1 MWSVDTATETEIDE
15 ACNLAYANE
24 FIEKFPKKQDTIVGE
39 HGVKLSGGQRQRIA
53 LARAI
58 LKKPE
63 LLILDEA
70 TSSLDSYSETLIQK
84 SIENISKE
92 TTLIIIAHRLST
104 IKKCDT
110 IYVLGHGSIIE
121 EGSFMSLSQKTEGEF
136 YNAAKL
142 QGIYEQVAKDPIT

>member
-1 MWSVDTATETEIDE
+1 M
-15 ACNLAYANE
+15 
-24 FIEKFPKKQDTIVGE
+24 
-39 HGVKLSGGQRQRIA
+39 KLSGGQRQRIA

-142 QGIYEQVAKDPIT
+142 QGIYEQVAKDPII